1 MLPPTR
7 SFCRSETKATGSLLA
22 DLCREQEKGSQ
33 RLLVLGNLVP

>member
-1 MLPPTR
+1 M
-7 SFCRSETKATGSLLA
+7 KQKQTGSLLA